1 MIQHGERGVPMS
13 RTADFKKYP
22 NGVAYILPGISLHS
36 TRLVPFSGHPFA
48 PYISLRPSG
57 AGAQPRKA
65 REAVRLIRD
74 QPLTKERSIHGTCQ
88 EPLRAKYYPS

>member
-22 NGVAYILPGISLHS
+22 NGVACILPGISLHS
-36 TRLVPFSGHPFA
+36 TRLVPFSVRLCA
-48 PYISLRPSG
+48 PYSSLWPSG

-65 REAVRLIRD
+65 WGLM
-74 QPLTKERSIHGTCQ
+74 PHMGPTT
-88 EPLRAKYYPS
+88 Y